1 MIRLGLIAREMAQP
15 AAAIE
20 WLELANTFSTT
31 GNDAGPRESPSRTPC
46 PHRAPLEY
54 PLEHTLG
61 TTGNDAGLHAA
72 RRSHAGRR
80 DTCGGARL

>member
-31 GNDAGPRESPSRTPC
+31 S
-46 PHRAPLEY
+46 
-54 PLEHTLG
+54 
-61 TTGNDAGLHAA
+61 NDAGLHAA
-72 RRSHAGRR
+72 RPPL
-80 DTCGGARL
+80 TCGPEAPGVEGGARR

>member
-31 GNDAGPRESPSRTPC
+31 SNDAGPRESPSRTP
-46 PHRAPLEY
+46 
-54 PLEHTLG
+54 
-61 TTGNDAGLHAA
+61 
-72 RRSHAGRR
+72 
-80 DTCGGARL
+80 